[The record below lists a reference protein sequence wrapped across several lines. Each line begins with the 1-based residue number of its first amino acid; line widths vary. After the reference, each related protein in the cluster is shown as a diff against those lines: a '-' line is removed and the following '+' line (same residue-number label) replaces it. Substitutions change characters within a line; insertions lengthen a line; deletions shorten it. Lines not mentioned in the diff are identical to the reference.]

1 MKQDPTERIT
11 YTELDKR
18 IWWSVLCNNMWYRFW
33 STMDVWCWDY
43 YNEDWHD
50 EDDREYWDPVDIYQ
64 YYFISDSWA
73 DYLKRFTNEIVF
85 YDNELDVYVWWITH
99 FWTSWNYVHVDLYY

>member
-11 YTELDKR
+11 YSELDRR
-18 IWWSVLCNNMWYRFW
+18 IGGSILCNNMAYRW
-33 STMDVWCWDY
+33 WNQMEVWCWDIY
-43 YNEDWHD
+43 EED
-50 EDDREYWDPVDIYQ
+50 EDGNTWDPVDIYQ

-73 DYLKRFTNEIVF
+73 DFLKRFTNEIVF

-99 FWTSWNYVHVDLYY
+99 YWTSWDYVHVDLYY